1 MFRLGVRSF
10 SSFFKERFIL
20 SEEVKHGL
28 SLNHPVVALESTVI
42 THGMPFP
49 HNLELAKSLEDI
61 VRSEK
66 CIPATICLLDSKIC
80 VGLNENQLSLI
91 AQKNSGAVKAS
102 VRDIPNILA
111 QVG

>member
-1 MFRLGVRSF
+1 MNFPNINKKMEQLF
-10 SSFFKERFIL
+10 SHWTGPLR
-20 SEEVKHGL
+20 
-28 SLNHPVVALESTVI
+28 
-42 THGMPFP
+42 
-49 HNLELAKSLEDI
+49 LAKSLEEI